1 MVFVDNSNEIEAS
14 AELSSLVVT
23 SDSPAGEVESERIV
37 AGTGVLVLSSI
48 VSFSGVIS
56 ARYGEVIAVVVA
68 G

>member
-1 MVFVDNSNEIEAS
+1 MVFVENSNEIEAS
-14 AELSSLVVT
+14 AELSSLVVV

>member
-14 AELSSLVVT
+14 AELSSLVVA
-23 SDSPAGEVESERIV
+23 SDSPAGKVESERIV

-48 VSFSGVIS
+48 VSFSVVIS

>member
-14 AELSSLVVT
+14 AELSSLVVV

-48 VSFSGVIS
+48 VSFSVVIS
-56 ARYGEVIAVVVA
+56 VR
-68 G
+68 